1 MKLDLVGEKTLQI
14 VTVCSF
20 LVFLFAPFDFGM
32 RLLFFSMFVYFLVL
46 FLLCTY
52 WANEWYPEGGLKFII
67 GLLVS
72 IFLHL
77 YFSFSSGVVGLAL
90 AQLVLKLSPLLVNYL
105 REVFIF

>member
-1 MKLDLVGEKTLQI
+1 
-14 VTVCSF
+14 
-20 LVFLFAPFDFGM
+20 
-32 RLLFFSMFVYFLVL
+32 MFVYFLVL

-72 IFLHL
+72 IFHTFIFL
-77 YFSFSSGVVGLAL
+77 FSGVVGLAL

>member
-72 IFLHL
+72 IFHTFIFL
-77 YFSFSSGVVGLAL
+77 FSGVVGLAL